1 MIKTKVI
8 RVLCSAV
15 LAISLLFTQSFA
27 VFASMGLTTNQ
38 PPTSNAAQQGVTQ
51 PPDADADADITL
63 TSDEDKAS
71 TVADAESNDPS
82 SDSKPSTEPTK
93 EEALNQIMN
102 TNPEDADIPVVDP
115 PKIPKASHYKQY
127 PFPNEMIMSGIFENQ
142 SIFFKVPNYWETE
155 YAYARIEFTL
165 SQLIRED
172 VPASLTFMINN
183 IPIYSCRM
191 NYDYGRTQTIY
202 VTIPIELLNEGYN
215 SFDLTGYV
223 RLFDDEGCI
232 DDLSGANWVNI
243 SQDSFIE
250 VGYELLPHNKRI
262 YYYPYPFMSS
272 VEEDGSTTQVVVSDA
287 MAESEL
293 SAALLLRADLA
304 SETSTSDNITLT
316 TMSQMRHRHVNV
328 NTVMVSEL
336 DNLPGEFRAYLT
348 KEELE
353 SERMSSAALV
363 KFVMYK
369 YTDEDDEDHYSPLL
383 IVTSKNGDCLMEA
396 AMMLVDTTRSTQ
408 EPGSTAWVLAN
419 ASQKIKENSVRS
431 ELTAGRYT
439 IDGLVGSGINYVG
452 PFHQVYTV
460 YLPFSG
466 GYVLNNSSKISLT
479 FRYSENLDFDRSLIT
494 VYWGTV
500 PVASKKLTRE
510 NASGD
515 ELSFVMPADVIGTT
529 AQSLVIAFDLELPEL
544 FCTPRMD
551 EMPWAYITGD
561 SSLYLPLG
569 VNSRLSFNL
578 RPFPF
583 EESSMYNNLTM
594 VVPDSPSTVELDLMG
609 HIASIYGESIT
620 SYGEI
625 RVVRDSTFMASDDK
639 AKDCNVIVIGNYND
653 SSLIRSLNDRLAF
666 KYNEDGTEFIGND
679 KLVLSEN
686 YCDRIGS
693 MQMFHSEYAA
703 GRAILV
709 VGGINDTTLG
719 YIRDFMTS
727 DENVWKISGDTVLID
742 SEGEIRPYVFLEDTG
757 RGDKPGLKD
766 FFMANKDSI
775 IFTITATSA
784 MLMLLLGCIF
794 ILLRIYGRSRENK
807 KK

>member
-1 MIKTKVI
+1 MSKTKFI
-8 RVLCSAV
+8 KMLCSGV
-15 LAISLLFTQSFA
+15 LAASLIFAQSYA
-27 VFASMGLTTNQ
+27 AFASAGLSTNQ
-38 PPTSNAAQQGVTQ
+38 QSSSDSAQQGVTQ
-51 PPDADADADITL
+51 PSDVDD
-63 TSDEDKAS
+63 TSTTEEAKTDDLPS
-71 TVADAESNDPS
+71 DLQSSAEQA
-82 SDSKPSTEPTK
+82 K
-93 EEALNQIMN
+93 EEALRQIMN
-102 TNPEDADIPVVDP
+102 TNPEDADMPVVTP
-115 PKIPKASHYKQY
+115 PDIPESSYYKQF
-127 PFPNEMIMSGIFENQ
+127 PFPTEMIMSGIFENQ
-142 SIFFKVPNYWETE
+142 SIFFKVPNYWETK
-155 YAYARIEFTL
+155 YAYAHIEFTL

-183 IPIYSCRM
+183 TPIYSCRM

-202 VTIPIELLNEGYN
+202 VSIPLELLNEGYN

-223 RLFDDEGCI
+223 RLYDEEGCI

-243 SQDSFIE
+243 SKDSFVE
-250 VGYELLPHNKRI
+250 VGYELLPHNQRI
-262 YYYPYPFMSS
+262 YYYPYPFMST

-287 MAESEL
+287 MEESEM

-316 TMSQMRHRHVNV
+316 TIADMRRRHI
-328 NTVMVSEL
+328 NTVMISEL
-336 DNLPGEFRAYLT
+336 ENLPGEFRAYLT

-369 YTDEDDEDHYSPLL
+369 YTDEDNEDHYSPLL
-383 IVTSKNGDCLMEA
+383 IITSKSGSCLMEA
-396 AMMLVDTTRSTQ
+396 AMMLVDGTRSTQ
-408 EPGSTAWVLAN
+408 EPGSSAWVLAN

-439 IDGLVGSGINYVG
+439 IEGIVGSGINYVG

-500 PVASKKLTRE
+500 PVASKKLSKE

-515 ELSFVMPADVIGTT
+515 ELSFVMPGDVIGTT

-583 EESSMYNNLTM
+583 EESSMYNNLTV
-594 VVPDSPSTVELDLMG
+594 VVPDSPSSVELDLMG

-625 RVVRDSTFMASDDK
+625 RVVRDSTFAAFDDD
-639 AKDCNVIVIGNYND
+639 AKDCNIIVIGSYNNC
-653 SSLIRSLNDRLAF
+653 SLIRSLNDRLAF

-686 YCDRIGS
+686 YCDRIGAL
-693 MQMFHSEYAA
+693 QLFHSEYSA
-703 GRAILV
+703 GRSIMV

-719 YIRDFMTS
+719 YIRDFMS
-727 DENVWKISGDTVLID
+727 LDENVWKLSGDTVLID
-742 SEGEIRPYVFLEDTG
+742 GDGEIRPYVFLEDAG
-757 RGDKPGLKD
+757 RGVKPGIKE
-766 FFMANKDSI
+766 FIMANKDSV

-794 ILLRIYGRSRENK
+794 ILLRIYGRSKENK